1 MMGNYNLDFLRGIT
15 YTDKIMNVN
24 TMLYIMLGWIAL
36 VWAGIYFVGRKR
48 EF

>member
-1 MMGNYNLDFLRGIT
+1 MMGNDKLDFLRKIT
-15 YTDKIMNVN
+15 YTDTFINVN
-24 TMLYIMLGWIAL
+24 TMLYIMLGWIVL

>member
-1 MMGNYNLDFLRGIT
+1 MMGSYGLDFLRGSK
-15 YTDKIMNVN
+15 YTDWFFNVN
-24 TMLYIMLGWIAL
+24 NMLYIMLGWIAL